1 MKRFKPRYLAL
12 RIESN
17 KIACSTELMS
27 AMFTSLLRLYGEY
40 GASKTRIALIS
51 YDPEKRFAVVRTSH
65 KSIDMVRTSL
75 ASITK
80 IGETS
85 AAIHV
90 LKVSGTKKA
99 LNKNIDN

>member
-1 MKRFKPRYLAL
+1 M
-12 RIESN
+12 
-17 KIACSTELMS
+17 ST
-27 AMFTSLLRLYGEY
+27 MFTSLLRLYGEY

-65 KSIDMVRTSL
+65 ESIDMVRTSL
-75 ASITK
+75 ASITE

-90 LKVSGTKKA
+90 LKVSGTRKT
-99 LNKNIDN
+99 LNEIVDN